1 MYLFGVNLGWM
12 NKKLLKYEK
21 NKDKETDYINDRI
34 TTHKI
39 TKHNKTRI
47 ALDSDWAI
55 SLQFQCYSYLVHTN
69 T

>member
-47 ALDSDWAI
+47 ALDSD
-55 SLQFQCYSYLVHTN
+55 
-69 T
+69 

>member
-1 MYLFGVNLGWM
+1 M
-12 NKKLLKYEK
+12 KK

-47 ALDSDWAI
+47 ALTG
-55 SLQFQCYSYLVHTN
+55 VHASMHFRQ
-69 T
+69 

>member
-47 ALDSDWAI
+47 ALTG
-55 SLQFQCYSYLVHTN
+55 VHASMHFRQ
-69 T
+69 